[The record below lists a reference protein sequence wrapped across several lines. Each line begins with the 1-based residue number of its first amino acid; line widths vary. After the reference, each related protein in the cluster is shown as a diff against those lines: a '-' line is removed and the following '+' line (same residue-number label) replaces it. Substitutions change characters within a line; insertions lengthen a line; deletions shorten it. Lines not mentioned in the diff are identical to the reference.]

1 MAHPK
6 ETLNDAL
13 KEAMKNKDSERRD
26 ALRLLTSAFKQVEID
41 TRKDISADEA
51 MDILQKEAKKRRE
64 SIGELEK
71 ATGREEHLAQEKYEL
86 SLIEEFLPKQLT
98 RAEIEAIVKDA
109 IASTGATTA
118 KEMGKVMGAVSPKTK
133 GLADGKLVSEIVKA
147 MLGGG

>member
-64 SIGELEK
+64 SIGELQK
-71 ATGREEHLAQEKYEL
+71 ATGRDELLAQEKYEL

-98 RAEIEAIVKDA
+98 REEIEAIVKDA
-109 IASTGATTA
+109 IASTGASSA
-118 KEMGKVMGAVSPKTK
+118 KEMGKVMGVISPKTK

>member
-13 KEAMKNKDSERRD
+13 KEAMKNKDNERRD

-64 SIGELEK
+64 SIGELQK
-71 ATGREEHLAQEKYEL
+71 ATGRDELLAQEKYEL
-86 SLIEEFLPKQLT
+86 SLIEEFLPKQLS
-98 RAEIEAIVKDA
+98 REEIEAIVKDA
-109 IASTGATTA
+109 IASTGASSA
-118 KEMGKVMGAVSPKTK
+118 KEMGKVMGVISPKTK